1 MVSPTP
7 TRLPSIKLKLSL
19 SSRPPAPV
27 TPSTPSASASKKGA
41 FKATDSRQDG
51 EEVNATSTSVAA
63 TNGKKKSVKQAK
75 APAQVVPHPMSTQQ
89 TNGGATSEAG
99 PSSSRNEQLEDIND
113 PIPPLAVERTTS
125 SIDLPSSHVAD
136 LPSTSKKQAS
146 TPAPSAPGRPK
157 GSTAKKSAKSTP
169 RSSRPKVPT
178 KSALKA
184 RSRPSAIPS
193 RLLSVAS
200 TPSRPSPSLPLPE
213 TPTPYDPAVKLESSE
228 ATSPDP
234 LSLPLSPSAQYGEGP
249 YTPQQDESTIETPT
263 GSGRGRTGGRW
274 MRIKKPLKELLGK
287 IMTEIRRKDDY
298 ALFEEPVDLDAFPDY
313 LNIIGGEDKM
323 MDMGTMQSKIDNGEY
338 QNLDQ
343 IEADLRS
350 LVTAAQK
357 FNPPGTIPYNSAGR
371 ILTIGMKHIDRS
383 RPLVLTPS
391 PSPTRNTSATPF
403 RGGSVYSGREMTAAL
418 DESSRA
424 IENVTPAQYIPDQML
439 TFPPNSIEALAVGW
453 NLTGG
458 RRVHA
463 KRVVRSR
470 EKFTGKWRHW
480 DLDGSRDVAE
490 MEDIETLVEPWR
502 MRKADEWRRI
512 TDWKS
517 LRKAGPWWESD
528 STNIVESRSTINQ
541 PPVPFAPHNPRRD
554 KVSEREL
561 GPLEW
566 GIFPEIDAEVT
577 FLRSRTGVSDDQ
589 EILGEHIRPAC
600 PRLPKGAPIPPQ
612 NLVNIYDEP
621 LRRTAGDWVREMCT
635 GDVRGEAYLASVE
648 KFVNGAM
655 VSASTSSMVKGRDSG
670 NEMPLDEYVFT
681 KYHDGLL
688 SSGPRKIVA
697 STLKSLNSPNQPSYL
712 DKIARHAYA
721 RVALRQMT
729 SPANPMDIKPLL
741 REESDFLFQGV
752 GGKTGV
758 KAGLEWTGFQI
769 AKLDKEQR
777 QAREKAE
784 GTKRKRQAD
793 EEGEMNTSKR
803 VKVEGEPGMNGGISS
818 ASSPLTAPPDSP
830 NPSTRMEIDFQSSG
844 EPNAVAPKAKTDALA
859 DIQKEGGSGENAE
872 ALKRLRLEL
881 VALSKFYPLPALKKM
896 SKEEASKLL
905 PFNVRGLMSR
915 P

>member
-7 TRLPSIKLKLSL
+7 TRIPPIKLKLSL
-19 SSRPPAPV
+19 SSKPSAQAPQPLL
-27 TPSTPSASASKKGA
+27 PSTPLPAASKKG
-41 FKATDSRQDG
+41 KAKAVDESQRNGD
-51 EEVNATSTSVAA
+51 EVNAIPATGPE
-63 TNGKKKSVKQAK
+63 TNGKKKSGKHSK
-75 APAQVVPHPMSTQQ
+75 APAQLPSTPTPVHPVDADISS
-89 TNGGATSEAG
+89 AAG
-99 PSSSRNEQLEDIND
+99 PSSLRIVPPQLSEST
-113 PIPPLAVERTTS
+113 PLPAVESPSEKAFGS
-125 SIDLPSSHVAD
+125 SSQHTP
-136 LPSTSKKQAS
+136 LPSTPTPAS
-146 TPAPSAPGRPK
+146 TSRPK

-169 RSSRPKVPT
+169 RTTKAKQPT

-184 RSRPSAIPS
+184 RSRPTAIPS
-193 RLLSVAS
+193 RLLSATS

-213 TPTPYDPAVKLESSE
+213 TPAPYDPAVKVESSE

-234 LSLPLSPSAQYGEGP
+234 LSLPLSPSAIYAETP
-249 YTPQQDESTIETPT
+249 DTPQQDEGVIDTPT

-274 MRIKKPLKELLGK
+274 MRIKKPLKELLNK

-313 LNIIGGEDKM
+313 LSVIGGEDKM
-323 MDMGTMQSKIDNGEY
+323 MDMGTMQSKIDTGEY
-338 QNLDQ
+338 RNIDQ
-343 IEADLRS
+343 IEADLRA
-350 LVTAAQK
+350 LVAAAQK

-371 ILTIGMKHIDRS
+371 ILTVGMKHIDRS

-391 PSPTRNTSATPF
+391 PSPTRASATPF

-418 DESSRA
+418 DESGRA
-424 IENVTPAQYIPDQML
+424 IESVTPTQYIPEQML
-439 TFPPNSIEALAVGW
+439 TYPPNSLEALAVGW

-458 RRVHA
+458 RRIHA

-470 EKFTGKWRHW
+470 EKFGGKWRHW

-490 MEDIETLVEPWR
+490 MEDIESLVEPWR
-502 MRKADEWRRI
+502 MRKGEEWRTI
-512 TDWKS
+512 VDWKS

-528 STNIVESRSTINQ
+528 TTNIVESRSTTNQ

-566 GIFPEIDAEVT
+566 GVFPEIDAEVT
-577 FLRSRTGVSDDQ
+577 FLRSRTGVADDQ
-589 EILGEHIRPAC
+589 EILSEHLRPAH
-600 PRLPKGAPIPPQ
+600 PRPPRGAPVPPQ

-621 LRRTAGDWVREMCT
+621 MRRTPGDWVREMCT

-655 VSASTSSMVKGRDSG
+655 ASGSASSDDVEGKTGDRL
-670 NEMPLDEYVFT
+670 PLDEYVFT

-697 STLKSLNSPNQPSYL
+697 STLRSLNSPHRPSYL

-721 RVALRQMT
+721 RIALKQMT
-729 SPANPMDIKPLL
+729 APSNPMDIKPLL

-758 KAGLEWTGFQI
+758 KEGLEWTGAEI
-769 AKLDKEQR
+769 ARLDAEQR
-777 QAREKAE
+777 KARE
-784 GTKRKRQAD
+784 TKRKRDSEEHAD
-793 EEGEMNTSKR
+793 VKESKK
-803 VKVEGEPGMNGGISS
+803 VKVEGVPNGGLSGG
-818 ASSPLTAPPDSP
+818 SSPLTAPPGSP
-830 NPSTRMEIDFQSSG
+830 NKMEID
-844 EPNAVAPKAKTDALA
+844 EPKPAPSAVINAKADAET
-859 DIQKEGGSGENAE
+859 QREGGNGENME

-896 SKEEASKLL
+896 SKEEAAQLL